1 MNLDRLLVVSFSI
14 SSNRIGEALPQSRN
28 AYANDIRTEAV
39 CTKLIELK
47 EELVS
52 QSNNTATTKQSTTHN
67 QKLNSTTTLKALP
80 LTQP

>member
-1 MNLDRLLVVSFSI
+1 VKLSRSHAYTNGI
-14 SSNRIGEALPQSRN
+14 KNEA
-28 AYANDIRTEAV
+28 A

-67 QKLNSTTTLKALP
+67 QKRNSTTIKKALP